1 MVAVELTVLL
11 FLHLNL
17 DGLWD
22 VWNMLE
28 PGWNLL
34 KSDDAA
40 M

>member
-17 DGLWD
+17 DGLD
-22 VWNMLE
+22 AWNMLE